1 MKVIPPA
8 PSQKVRTITLV
19 FLFQQVY
26 HSGSSPTCKT
36 SFKPRS
42 SSLFTILLDVF
53 FLFFF
58 FLVSNYPFTRTLI
71 GFGSQWS
78 YFVSQGSPL
87 PANWT
92 TAASPASS
100 WATGFAPIGSSS
112 ANISLYNT
120 AAPYSP
126 SAATMYLV
134 KNFTVDPQ
142 TLGNVHQLVG
152 ELSWFLWCLW
162 D

>member
-8 PSQKVRTITLV
+8 PSQKVRTITSFFSINKSTTQAALQHV
-19 FLFQQVY
+19 RLY
-26 HSGSSPTCKT
+26 SSHG
-36 SFKPRS
+36 
-42 SSLFTILLDVF
+42 LLLCSPF
-53 FLFFF
+53 CLMFSFLFFF
-58 FLVSNYPFTRTLI
+58 FLVSNYPFARTLI

-120 AAPYSP
+120 AAPYSA

-152 ELSWFLWCLW
+152 KFS
-162 D
+162 